1 MKFETASDLYF
12 ITAVFV
18 PGFIFDAVISR
29 FVPRHAS
36 PMRELFLLRLFT
48 ASAFNYAVCAPL
60 IYLLTTGSLFALSP
74 TGQAAVWLAIIFL
87 VPVLLAL
94 IVAWASQWGLLP
106 WFAKWASLRSIN
118 PVPTGWD
125 WIFGRTDPC
134 YVLVTLRDGRQIA
147 GFFGGQS
154 MASSDR
160 ERKDLYLERAFEV
173 PPEGTWREVKN
184 SKGVY
189 IDGAQISSVEFRG

>member
-1 MKFETASDLYF
+1 MKFETGSDLYF
-12 ITAVFV
+12 IIAVFV

-48 ASAFNYAVCAPL
+48 ASAFNYGVCSPL
-60 IYLLTTGSLFALSP
+60 IYLLATGSLFAASP
-74 TGQAAVWLAIIFL
+74 TGQAAMWLAIIFV

-94 IVAWASQWGLLP
+94 IVAWASQRGLLA
-106 WFAKWASLRSIN
+106 WFAKRASLRSIN

-125 WIFGRTDPC
+125 WIFGRTDSC

-160 ERKDLYLERAFEV
+160 ERKDLYLERAFVVPLEGPWQEV
-173 PPEGTWREVKN
+173 EN

-189 IDGAQISSVEFRG
+189 IDGAQISSIEFRG